1 LAFVADPF
9 PNFSLPSDANSSV
22 NRNGPVLQVTY
33 PQGGFGASDSGMQMY
48 SLWNSS
54 TPFLSMML
62 TYDVAFD
69 TDFPWTLGGK
79 LPGLRGGADPNTC
92 SGGSESNG
100 DCFSTRMMW
109 RKKAEGEA
117 YSYMLTTN
125 DLCSESGI
133 ICNSDFGVSID
144 RGSFSFQAGEWNR
157 VTVLVQLNSAPDV
170 SNGLIQ
176 VYYNDVKAID
186 QADLHFGNVSDL
198 TIGGAFLSTFFGGN
212 DATWAP
218 AADTH
223 SYFRNF
229 QLWGSSGPST
239 LTPTN
244 GAPAL
249 SLSLSWFLSIV
260 LFGIHFGRW
269 LS

>member
-1 LAFVADPF
+1 
-9 PNFSLPSDANSSV
+9 
-22 NRNGPVLQVTY
+22 
-33 PQGGFGASDSGMQMY
+33 MY

-54 TPFLSMML
+54 TPFQSMLL

-69 TDFPWTLGGK
+69 ANFPWTLGGK

-100 DCFSTRMMW
+100 DCFSTRIMW
-109 RKKAEGEA
+109 RKQAAGEA
-117 YSYMLTTN
+117 YSYLLTSN
-125 DLCSESGI
+125 NLCSESHI

-144 RGSFSFQAGEWNR
+144 RGSFSFQAGQWNR
-157 VTVLVQLNSAPDV
+157 VTVLVQLNRAPDV

-186 QADLHFGNVSDL
+186 QPNLHFSNVSGL
-198 TIGGAFLSTFFGGN
+198 TIGGAYISTFFGGN

-223 SYFRNF
+223 TYFRNF
-229 QLWGSSGPST
+229 QLWGGSAPSN
-239 LTPTN
+239 LTSTS
-244 GAPAL
+244 AASTV
-249 SLSLSWFLSIV
+249 SLPWITGIVFLV
-260 LFGIHFGRW
+260 MHFARW
-269 LS
+269 LL